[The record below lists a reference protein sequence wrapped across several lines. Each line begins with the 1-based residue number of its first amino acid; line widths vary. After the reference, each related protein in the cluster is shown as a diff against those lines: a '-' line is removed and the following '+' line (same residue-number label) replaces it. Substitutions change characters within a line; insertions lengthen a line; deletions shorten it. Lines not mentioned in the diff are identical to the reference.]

1 VTHPHDNPT
10 RAELQ
15 SLDQRRADTLADALR
30 PDAAPTGDAATMRRV
45 VTAGDVV
52 HEIAVEPTGQ
62 HITVRGE
69 GMSAIYDVDP
79 ARAVLYFA
87 ALRSWDV
94 EEIRGP
100 GEATTAEQLA
110 TATARTEAAE
120 QECARLRA
128 ALRYHAPKCDRCVKL
143 ATHADVERMPPH
155 YACDH
160 CASRLASRAW
170 TPLYTA
176 DVLRSLDGVPR

>member
-1 VTHPHDNPT
+1 VVEPDGSVDV
-10 RAELQ
+10 LQ
-15 SLDQRRADTLADALR
+15 VQSIGGGVYIIRCDSLGREHVRTSSSR
-30 PDAAPTGDAATMRRV
+30 C
-45 VTAGDVV
+45 
-52 HEIAVEPTGQ
+52 AVERFAGQ
-62 HITVRGE
+62 YLG
-69 GMSAIYDVDP
+69 
-79 ARAVLYFA
+79 A
-87 ALRSWDV
+87 A
-94 EEIRGP
+94 EIRGP